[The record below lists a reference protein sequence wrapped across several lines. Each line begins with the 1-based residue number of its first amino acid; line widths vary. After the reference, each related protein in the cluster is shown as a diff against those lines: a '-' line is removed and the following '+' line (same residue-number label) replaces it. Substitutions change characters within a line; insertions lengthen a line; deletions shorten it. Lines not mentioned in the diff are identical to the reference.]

1 MNSIKYILVSGMLNR
16 GAFGSLFGKL
26 MKPLR
31 ITENAY
37 VHTDRLGSIT
47 NIKNKKGSDMSN
59 SWYDAWENVTT
70 NISSSLSS
78 AYSDMVENLSRHY
91 TTYLYDDITDK
102 YYACDRTYD
111 SAVKRFTTRDAVK
124 GDIRNASMLN
134 AYIYV
139 LNNPLKY
146 IDPMGQSPVSAIG
159 DWASSVGSTVGN
171 ALGAV
176 KNTVGSV
183 MNSIGNAFKGA
194 ADSAWSV
201 ISDIKDSITNFSPSQ
216 FLKDARDSIAGVV
229 GTFQQSVSSF
239 FEAMS
244 GSGISYNEGSTDTG
258 IPAWGKIA
266 LGITGAAIA
275 IGILAGTMG
284 GMAAAVSV
292 GSELLLG
299 SLLGGA
305 TDAAISLACGERD
318 TNELLHDL
326 ADGAIDGFMFTGI
339 FAPIGAAGAVSRYAK
354 NAEGFVSKGS
364 ISKAGYGAE
373 SGRNSKYYN
382 PDGSPIWPPNRGFDG
397 NPTKVTLEPGT
408 LIDRYGYDGGTFV
421 SPKGISYTE
430 RSLPIGTD
438 QKPYTVFEVV
448 KSVDVQAGKI
458 APWFGENGGGIQ
470 YEFSQKISDLLE
482 QGILRKVQN

>member
-1 MNSIKYILVSGMLNR
+1 MLNR

-102 YYACDRTYD
+102 YYASDRTYD

-124 GDIRNASMLN
+124 GDIRNASTLN

-373 SGRNSKYYN
+373 SGSR
-382 PDGSPIWPPNRGFDG
+382 
-397 NPTKVTLEPGT
+397 TKA
-408 LIDRYGYDGGTFV
+408 TFV
-421 SPKGISYTE
+421 SDEKLLSHFYKHGGEFKGAFNSAEEYLQGAQNVMQNGYKVEYVYKGGTRTGYVQFMGNNSKGNAKFAFVGTNNEGYITTFHTESGKTFWKMLNGVNNPVINPK
-430 RSLPIGTD
+430 
-438 QKPYTVFEVV
+438 
-448 KSVDVQAGKI
+448 
-458 APWFGENGGGIQ
+458 
-470 YEFSQKISDLLE
+470 
-482 QGILRKVQN
+482 

>member
-1 MNSIKYILVSGMLNR
+1 
-16 GAFGSLFGKL
+16 
-26 MKPLR
+26 
-31 ITENAY
+31 
-37 VHTDRLGSIT
+37 
-47 NIKNKKGSDMSN
+47 
-59 SWYDAWENVTT
+59 
-70 NISSSLSS
+70 
-78 AYSDMVENLSRHY
+78 
-91 TTYLYDDITDK
+91 
-102 YYACDRTYD
+102 
-111 SAVKRFTTRDAVK
+111 
-124 GDIRNASMLN
+124 
-134 AYIYV
+134 
-139 LNNPLKY
+139 
-146 IDPMGQSPVSAIG
+146 
-159 DWASSVGSTVGN
+159 
-171 ALGAV
+171 
-176 KNTVGSV
+176 

-318 TNELLHDL
+318 TNELLHDF

-364 ISKAGYGAE
+364 ISKGSISKAGYGVE
-373 SGRNSKYYN
+373 SGINYKNYKLSLTKKEPINGCQYS
-382 PDGSPIWPPNRGFDG
+382 GSNCHHLQPNM
-397 NPTKVTLEPGT
+397 VL
-408 LIDRYGYDGGTFV
+408 
-421 SPKGISYTE
+421 
-430 RSLPIGTD
+430 
-438 QKPYTVFEVV
+438 
-448 KSVDVQAGKI
+448 
-458 APWFGENGGGIQ
+458 
-470 YEFSQKISDLLE
+470 
-482 QGILRKVQN
+482 

>member
-1 MNSIKYILVSGMLNR
+1 MKTTTLKNAERYVCGNELISVTMNSGKYTSISGMLNK
-16 GAFGSLFGKL
+16 GAFSSLFGKL
-26 MKPLR
+26 LKPLR
-31 ITENAY
+31 STENSY

-47 NIKNKKGSDMSN
+47 NIKNKKGSDISN
-59 SWYDAWENVTT
+59 SQYDVWGNVTT

-78 AYSDMVENLSRHY
+78 AYSDVVERLSRHY
-91 TTYLYDDITDK
+91 TTYSYDDITDK
-102 YYACDRTYD
+102 YYACDRIYD
-111 SAVKRFTTRDAVK
+111 SAVKRFTTRDAIK
-124 GDIRNASMLN
+124 GDIRNASTLN

-146 IDPMGQSPVSAIG
+146 IDPMGQSPISAIG
-159 DWASSVGSTVGN
+159 DWATSVGNAVGN
-171 ALGAV
+171 ALGTV

-216 FLKDARDSIAGVV
+216 FLKDARDSIADVI
-229 GTFQQSVSSF
+229 GTFHQSVSSF

-364 ISKAGYGAE
+364 ISKGSISKAGYGVE
-373 SGRNSKYYN
+373 SGINYKNYKLSLTKKEPMN
-382 PDGSPIWPPNRGFDG
+382 GCQHSGSNCHHLQPNMA
-397 NPTKVTLEPGT
+397 
-408 LIDRYGYDGGTFV
+408 
-421 SPKGISYTE
+421 PKI
-430 RSLPIGTD
+430 R
-438 QKPYTVFEVV
+438 
-448 KSVDVQAGKI
+448 
-458 APWFGENGGGIQ
+458 
-470 YEFSQKISDLLE
+470 
-482 QGILRKVQN
+482 

>member
-1 MNSIKYILVSGMLNR
+1 MLNR

-102 YYACDRTYD
+102 YYASDRTYD

-124 GDIRNASMLN
+124 GDIRNASTLN

-244 GSGISYNEGSTDTG
+244 GSGISYNEGSTDAG
-258 IPAWGKIA
+258 IPAWGKVA

-305 TDAAISLACGERD
+305 TDAAIFL
-318 TNELLHDL
+318 
-326 ADGAIDGFMFTGI
+326 
-339 FAPIGAAGAVSRYAK
+339 PV
-354 NAEGFVSKGS
+354 
-364 ISKAGYGAE
+364 
-373 SGRNSKYYN
+373 
-382 PDGSPIWPPNRGFDG
+382 G
-397 NPTKVTLEPGT
+397 NV
-408 LIDRYGYDGGTFV
+408 
-421 SPKGISYTE
+421 
-430 RSLPIGTD
+430 
-438 QKPYTVFEVV
+438 
-448 KSVDVQAGKI
+448 
-458 APWFGENGGGIQ
+458 
-470 YEFSQKISDLLE
+470 
-482 QGILRKVQN
+482 ILMNFYMILQMVP

>member
-1 MNSIKYILVSGMLNR
+1 MLNR

-78 AYSDMVENLSRHY
+78 AYSDVVERLSRHY
-91 TTYLYDDITDK
+91 TTYSYDDITDK

-124 GDIRNASMLN
+124 GDIRNASTLN

-305 TDAAISLACGERD
+305 TDAAIFL
-318 TNELLHDL
+318 
-326 ADGAIDGFMFTGI
+326 
-339 FAPIGAAGAVSRYAK
+339 PV
-354 NAEGFVSKGS
+354 
-364 ISKAGYGAE
+364 
-373 SGRNSKYYN
+373 
-382 PDGSPIWPPNRGFDG
+382 G
-397 NPTKVTLEPGT
+397 NV
-408 LIDRYGYDGGTFV
+408 
-421 SPKGISYTE
+421 
-430 RSLPIGTD
+430 
-438 QKPYTVFEVV
+438 
-448 KSVDVQAGKI
+448 
-458 APWFGENGGGIQ
+458 
-470 YEFSQKISDLLE
+470 
-482 QGILRKVQN
+482 ILMNFYMILQMVP